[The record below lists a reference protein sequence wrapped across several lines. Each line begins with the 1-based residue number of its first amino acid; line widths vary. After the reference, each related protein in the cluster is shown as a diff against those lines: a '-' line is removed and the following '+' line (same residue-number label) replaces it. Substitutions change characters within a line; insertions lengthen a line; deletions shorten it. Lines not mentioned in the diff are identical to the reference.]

1 MKSKILI
8 FFIALVSALSASAAV
23 TADQVMQKA
32 SATLTSPASVTVS
45 FGVINGGNSGSG
57 VAVMSN
63 RRFYLTLGAMT
74 VWYNGKTQWT
84 ANSNTREVSI
94 TTPLEEEIFE
104 TNPFVVLSQYKK
116 ITPASSPSRKQESTP
131 SPSRLKQKY
140 HAEIGNSH
148 RFGQRLAPY
157 KTHRRYS
164 LRRKVCPFD
173 KLDKRRRQT
182 PRLAFYLQR
191 LRIQGLRS
199 HRPPISQF

>member
-1 MKSKILI
+1 MKTKILI
-8 FFIALVSALSASAAV
+8 FFIALVSGLSASAAV

-45 FGVINGGNSGSG
+45 FGVINGGSSGSG
-57 VAVMSN
+57 IAVMSN

-116 ITPASSPSRKQESTP
+116 DYTCKLAKSKAGVYSVTLTPKNKNTMLKSGTLIVSAKDWRPIKLTGVTRSGDKFVLSISSIKAGGKLPDSRFSYNASAFKGYEV
-131 SPSRLKQKY
+131 
-140 HAEIGNSH
+140 ID
-148 RFGQRLAPY
+148 
-157 KTHRRYS
+157 
-164 LRRKVCPFD
+164 LR
-173 KLDKRRRQT
+173 
-182 PRLAFYLQR
+182 
-191 LRIQGLRS
+191 
-199 HRPPISQF
+199 